1 MKNKGLLW
9 RLVWIALVIAG
20 AVWVVQPRT
29 KGNYFGALAKR
40 IELVRGLDLAGGS
53 HLVYELDLS
62 KVDAKDRANSVT
74 GVIQTIERRVNA
86 LGISEPTIQEGKI
99 GDTRT
104 VIVELPGLANT
115 SEAIN
120 LIGKTAQL
128 EFYEQ
133 PTNPADAQGSPV
145 EGFVPTGLTGAHLK
159 RADYEIQ
166 DKSQIGGSKGALQ
179 GEPVVT
185 ITFDAEGSQKFADLT
200 RKNLQKPLAIVIDN
214 KLISAPTVQSVIDQ
228 GNAVISGNFTIKDAK
243 ELSVALN
250 SGALPV
256 PITLVQQRT
265 VGATLGTTSIEKS
278 LVAGVIGILLVILF
292 MVLYYGI
299 RGVIASVAL
308 LIYTLIVAAVF
319 KFIPVTITLA
329 GIAGLILSIGAAV
342 DANILIFERMKEEQR
357 LGKAIHTSIDDGFRR
372 AWSSIRDSNASSII
386 TALILL
392 WFGSG
397 IVKGFAVTLLIGIC
411 ASMFTAITVTQ
422 TLLKLFL
429 RSKQVKSI

>member
-1 MKNKGLLW
+1 VKKKGLLW
-9 RLVWIALVIAG
+9 RLLWIALVIAG

-29 KGNYFGALAKR
+29 KGSYFGVLAKR

-62 KVDAKDRANSVT
+62 KVESKDKSNSVT

-99 GDTRT
+99 GDTRS

-115 SEAIN
+115 EEAIN

-133 PTNPADAQGSPV
+133 PANPADAQGSPV

-159 RADYEIQ
+159 RADYDIQ
-166 DKSQIGGSKGALQ
+166 DKSQTGGSKGAIQ

-185 ITFDAEGSQKFADLT
+185 ITFDGDGSQQFAALT
-200 RKNLQKPLAIVIDN
+200 KKNLQKPLAIVIDS

-243 ELSVALN
+243 ELAVALN

-256 PITLVQQRT
+256 PIKLVQQRS
-265 VGATLGTTSIEKS
+265 VGATLGSTSIEKS
-278 LVAGVIGILLVILF
+278 LVAGVIGILLVIVF
-292 MVLYYGI
+292 MIMYYGT
-299 RGVIASVAL
+299 RGIIASVAL

-357 LGKAIHTSIDDGFRR
+357 LGKAIQTSIDDGFRR

-411 ASMFTAITVTQ
+411 ASMFTAITITQ
-422 TLLKLFL
+422 TLLKLFM
-429 RSKQVKSI
+429 RSKQIKSI

>member
-9 RLVWIALVIAG
+9 RLIWIALVIAG
-20 AVWVVQPRT
+20 AVWVVQPHT

-62 KVDAKDRANSVT
+62 KVESKDRANSVN

-115 SEAIN
+115 GEAID

-128 EFYEQ
+128 EFYDQ
-133 PTNPADAQGSPV
+133 PANPDDAKDSPID
-145 EGFVPTGLTGAHLK
+145 GFVPTGLTGAHLK
-159 RADYEIQ
+159 RADYDIQ
-166 DKSQIGGSKGALQ
+166 NKSQVGGSKGAIQ

-185 ITFDAEGSQKFADLT
+185 ITFDPEGSQKFADLT

-256 PITLVQQRT
+256 PITLVSQRT

-278 LVAGVIGILLVILF
+278 LVAGVIGIMLVILF
-292 MVLYYGI
+292 MITYYGT
-299 RGVIASVAL
+299 RGIIASISL
-308 LIYTLIVAAVF
+308 LIYTLIVAGVF

-357 LGKAIHTSIDDGFRR
+357 LGKALQPSIDDGFRR

-386 TALILL
+386 TAMILL

-411 ASMFTAITVTQ
+411 VSMFTAITVTQ

-429 RSKQVKSI
+429 RSKQKVI